1 MEKAL
6 EIINSNKIY
15 IEIFKNVMKKYK
27 QYSKITGYFN
37 ITPKNNEQ
45 MDILASFDT
54 NVYNNKK
61 AKIKSKDVEKLF
73 TKKLKNFD
81 FLQLLSVVT
90 KEELITN
97 KQVREIVVNN
107 EVEFFSTLIKF

>member
-37 ITPKNNEQ
+37 ITPKNNEE

-90 KEELITN
+90 YY
-97 KQVREIVVNN
+97 Q
-107 EVEFFSTLIKF
+107 

>member
-37 ITPKNNEQ
+37 INPKNNEE

-73 TKKLKNFD
+73 TKTLKNFD
-81 FLQLLSVVT
+81 FL
-90 KEELITN
+90 KME
-97 KQVREIVVNN
+97 
-107 EVEFFSTLIKF
+107 

>member
-37 ITPKNNEQ
+37 INPKNNEE

-61 AKIKSKDVEKLF
+61 
-73 TKKLKNFD
+73 
-81 FLQLLSVVT
+81 
-90 KEELITN
+90 
-97 KQVREIVVNN
+97 EIGRAHV
-107 EVEFFSTLIKF
+107 

>member
-37 ITPKNNEQ
+37 ITPKNNEE

-61 AKIKSKDVEKLF
+61 AKIKETGTGFEPLINNIEHWINEKL
-73 TKKLKNFD
+73 
-81 FLQLLSVVT
+81 
-90 KEELITN
+90 
-97 KQVREIVVNN
+97 N
-107 EVEFFSTLIKF
+107 EMKS

>member
-37 ITPKNNEQ
+37 INPKNNEE

-61 AKIKSKDVEKLF
+61 LNKCN
-73 TKKLKNFD
+73 LKQGFV
-81 FLQLLSVVT
+81 S
-90 KEELITN
+90 IGA
-97 KQVREIVVNN
+97 RPC
-107 EVEFFSTLIKF
+107 FFCICETLKRCV